1 MPNFRLLQ
9 GSFMQAYRGKLSE
22 TDVAGGE
29 KAVQDDLERGF
40 RHALSK
46 GGLL

>member
-1 MPNFRLLQ
+1 
-9 GSFMQAYRGKLSE
+9 MQAYRGKLNE
-22 TDVAGGE
+22 TGVAWGE

-40 RHALSK
+40 RHALSE